1 MEETIATTFVESAN
15 LRGFLLKDECPCAI
29 KNCRDFFNKLVHPN
43 VRNTLLADMM
53 SPFVNQTEMVQPS
66 TELIDEEGAT
76 ISSQS
81 THQTI
86 YNSLGPSRTK
96 NAKFLKHFTRFGHT
110 FSPFSRHKGNG
121 SVILYDRI
129 SGHQVPAQLEDII
142 HLSSDEVY
150 FTVRKYL
157 RQATSDPFTAYPALQ
172 TTIWQTALG
181 SVTIVQSDDILGHF
195 AGLPFQWNGANS
207 IAVISLC

>member
-29 KNCRDFFNKLVHPN
+29 KNCRDFFNKLVHPS

-53 SPFVNQTEMVQPS
+53 SAFVNQTEMIQPS
-66 TELIDEEGAT
+66 MESTDEEAT

-81 THQTI
+81 THQAI
-86 YNSLGPSRTK
+86 YNSLGPSGTK
-96 NAKFLKHFTRFGHT
+96 DAKFLKHFTRFGHT

-121 SVILYDRI
+121 SIVIYDRI
-129 SGHQVPAQLEDII
+129 SGHQVPAQLEDIFR
-142 HLSSDEVY
+142 LSSDEVY

-157 RQATSDPFTAYPALQ
+157 QQATSDPFTAYPALQ
-172 TTIWQTALG
+172 TSIWQTTLG
-181 SVTIVQSDDILGHF
+181 CVTIVQSDDVLGHF
-195 AGLPFQWNGANS
+195 SSLSFQWNGANS
-207 IAVISLC
+207 VAVISLC